1 MPSKKHKDCYKVVVV
16 DDHKILRDGL
26 RNMINEMPDFEL
38 IGEASNGKECV
49 DLLQNLKPNLV
60 VMDINM
66 PLMNGLDAT
75 RIIKQRYPEIK
86 ILVLSM
92 LNDEQFYTSMI
103 ELDVQGFVLKEAGYN
118 ELQRAMQ
125 IVMSG
130 APFFSQE
137 LLLSVIRQKNSS
149 PLVSLSA
156 REHEI
161 LTLMCKG
168 FSSQE
173 IADQLFVSV
182 RTIEKHRSDLLLRT
196 ESPNAISL
204 VVYAIKN
211 NLVNI

>member
-1 MPSKKHKDCYKVVVV
+1 MPIKKQKNGHKVMVV

-26 RNMINEMPDFEL
+26 RHMIDEMPDFEL
-38 IGEASNGKECV
+38 IGEASNGKECI
-49 DLLQNLKPNLV
+49 DMLEANKPELI

-75 RIIKQRYPEIK
+75 RVIKQKYPEIK

-103 ELDVQGFVLKEAGYN
+103 DLDVQGFVLKEAGYN

-125 IVMSG
+125 IVISG
-130 APFFSQE
+130 APFFSQD
-137 LLLSVIRQKNSS
+137 LLLSVIRQKSNS
-149 PLVSLSA
+149 PYVSLSP

-161 LTLMCKG
+161 LVLMCKG

-173 IADQLFVSV
+173 IAEQLCVSV

-204 VVYAIKN
+204 IVYAIKN
-211 NLVNI
+211 NLVHI